1 MREAMLP
8 VYAPPEEVFTR
19 GEGVRL
25 FTEDGTAYLDFIAGI
40 AVNALGHAHP
50 AMVDALTEQAKK
62 LWHTSNMFRV
72 PAGEE
77 LSEKYCKHTFADR
90 SFFCHLPVQAST
102 SSRILK
108 PVGKPSANVCLN

>member
-25 FTEDGTAYLDFIAGI
+25 FTEDGTTYLDFIAGI

-50 AMVDALTEQAKK
+50 AMVEALTEQAGKI
-62 LWHTSNMFRV
+62 WHLSNMFRV
-72 PAGEE
+72 PAGED
-77 LSEKYCKHTFADR
+77 LSKKYCKH
-90 SFFCHLPVQAST
+90 
-102 SSRILK
+102 I
-108 PVGKPSANVCLN
+108 